1 MQVEKMI
8 EECKGKL
15 SDAEKAIAE
24 FRLKSVLEK
33 RFSDIAGLPYMD
45 KSTELEEKAK
55 TFKAQLDS
63 LSAERLKL
71 YGEILTGLSN
81 VIMPLE
87 NGPSQVFED
96 EVFFK
101 FRDGRKYPAIAAFI
115 KRELKFGRPL
125 FMSQSFLTG

>member
-1 MQVEKMI
+1 LYFIWAFLLGFLSILEKVEFLDEVAALERRAIDLQQLEQIAVKLMQVEKMI

-55 TFKAQLDS
+55 TFKAS
-63 LSAERLKL
+63 LTDYLQK
-71 YGEILTGLSN
+71 GLNSTAK
-81 VIMPLE
+81 
-87 NGPSQVFED
+87 S
-96 EVFFK
+96 
-101 FRDGRKYPAIAAFI
+101 
-115 KRELKFGRPL
+115 
-125 FMSQSFLTG
+125 